1 MIVLCCT
8 HFTQIFV
15 CTHCLC
21 SFGSINEMVYIL
33 KKVAL
38 LSMYNL
44 IYNDI
49 TCGVYDC
56 SFLRPPSETPI
67 EVKFQALVALL
78 FCSGCVFGLFRV
90 QRCSSD
96 MVVCVELVKVLVFV
110 MKLVQRYLFISR
122 FRSGPPLAL
131 LIIDLPGLLFL
142 SDCPRCLP
150 FLKQYNE
157 SEAPRLPDEGV
168 FELSIPSIAVF
179 LSFCLGIGVVVR
191 WLSLR
196 TCGSDEIVVVWVLSS

>member
-8 HFTQIFV
+8 HFIQISI

-21 SFGSINEMVYIL
+21 SFGSINEMVFIL

-49 TCGVYDC
+49 TCGVYNC
-56 SFLRPPSETPI
+56 TFLRPPSETPI

-90 QRCSSD
+90 LVFDLACSSD

-110 MKLVQRYLFISR
+110 MKLVQGYLFISR

-131 LIIDLPGLLFL
+131 LIIDLPGLLLL

-157 SEAPRLPDEGV
+157 SEAPRLPDEGAS
-168 FELSIPSIAVF
+168 ELSILLIAVF
-179 LSFCLGIGVVVR
+179 LSLCLGIGVVVC
-191 WLSLR
+191 WLSL
-196 TCGSDEIVVVWVLSS
+196 